1 MKDIN
6 RTNKKYRYY
15 TFGCVLL
22 PGSWLMKNWLKGT
35 VFFFPSPLT
44 YRTDR
49 AKGRDGEKTT
59 THAGYKIC
67 TIIQPIE
74 LQTPIEHH
82 FHLTFFF
89 GWGWG

>member
-1 MKDIN
+1 MVDEKLI
-6 RTNKKYRYY
+6 
-15 TFGCVLL
+15 
-22 PGSWLMKNWLKGT
+22 KGHR
-35 VFFFPSPLT
+35 FFFPSPLT

-82 FHLTFFF
+82 FHLTFFLVGVGDGMEWRGF
-89 GWGWG
+89 WDGDIHRKGKTCWIA